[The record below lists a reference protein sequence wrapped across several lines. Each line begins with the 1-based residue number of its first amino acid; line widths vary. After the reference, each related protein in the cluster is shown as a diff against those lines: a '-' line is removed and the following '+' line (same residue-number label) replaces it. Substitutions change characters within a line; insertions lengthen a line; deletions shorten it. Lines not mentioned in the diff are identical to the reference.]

1 MLMVK
6 KAVEKIKPLFS
17 FRKNR
22 QERLDEAL
30 SAVPEALTS
39 SKQILAKQRKCSDDE
54 DIDFTDI
61 PMLWN
66 KAAVKSRHCDQEI
79 SVQCLSLAENFSEAV
94 GWGKSEVEKTC
105 QSLDAIFE
113 MIKEILEK
121 KQP

>member
-1 MLMVK
+1 MVK
-6 KAVEKIKPLFS
+6 KAAEKIKPLFS

-30 SAVPEALTS
+30 SAVLEALTS
-39 SKQILAKQRKCSDDE
+39 SKQILAKQKKGSDDE

-66 KAAVKSRHCDQEI
+66 KAAVNSRYCDREV

-94 GWGKSEVEKTC
+94 GWGESEVEQTT
-105 QSLDAIFE
+105 QSLDAVFK
-113 MIKEILEK
+113 MVKEILEK
-121 KQP
+121 KRP